1 MDLFLYQPGW
11 SERRDAAWLFVN
23 PFSGISSYGGLI
35 GGTLGFFVFAFWS
48 RVKRLRY
55 ADAAL
60 APGKVGNDAA
70 PALERDPGVPPRD
83 TAIVDLAGAVA
94 APRLER
100 ARCQRHGTRLRSAAR
115 ADQHDAGNLPVI
127 ARVT

>member
-70 PALERDPGVPPRD
+70 PPSNAIRACHREIRPSSILPGPSLRPDSSALDASVM
-83 TAIVDLAGAVA
+83 
-94 APRLER
+94 
-100 ARCQRHGTRLRSAAR
+100 ARGCGP
-115 ADQHDAGNLPVI
+115 LPE
-127 ARVT
+127 